1 MMVTVLL
8 RTTPTLTTRLQD
20 QMLLLGSHNLLKIL
34 EISLT
39 IVKYRGNCWI
49 TLITHYSCF
58 QRFPTPPQLRITFF
72 FPYINGA
79 VNIIYARNI
88 IYEYVS

>member
-39 IVKYRGNCWI
+39 IVK
-49 TLITHYSCF
+49 
-58 QRFPTPPQLRITFF
+58 
-72 FPYINGA
+72 
-79 VNIIYARNI
+79 
-88 IYEYVS
+88 